1 MVHPPRLLFLV
12 TEDWYFCAHRL
23 NLARAARDAGYH
35 VMVATRV
42 VGCAALIER
51 EGFEPIALNW
61 RRGSTNPLATVTSLF
76 AVMRLYRRCR
86 PDIVHNV
93 SLKPALIGSLAA
105 IPFKRIA
112 IVNAITGLGYTFT
125 AQSFRARTIAGIL
138 RRLLGWLMRRPRS
151 IVLFENED
159 DRKFFAALG
168 VPRGQTAVAPGSGV
182 DLGHYGKL
190 PPPDNDPIV
199 IGCAARLLAVK
210 GISDLIE
217 ASQILRR
224 RGVAHRILL
233 AGDVDAEN
241 PDTISD
247 AQLQAWAK
255 DNLIERLGHLPD
267 IRELWAQADIA
278 TLPSRG
284 GEGVPLSLVEAA
296 ACGRPLVA
304 TDVPG
309 CRDIARDGVNAVL
322 VPPRNPQKLA
332 DALERL
338 IKDAPL
344 RQRLADESRGV
355 AREFSAERVNAT
367 TLALYDRLLRDAVGE
382 RRAERPVD

>member
-1 MVHPPRLLFLV
+1 
-12 TEDWYFCAHRL
+12 
-23 NLARAARDAGYH
+23 
-35 VMVATRV
+35 
-42 VGCAALIER
+42 
-51 EGFEPIALNW
+51 
-61 RRGSTNPLATVTSLF
+61 
-76 AVMRLYRRCR
+76 
-86 PDIVHNV
+86 
-93 SLKPALIGSLAA
+93 
-105 IPFKRIA
+105 
-112 IVNAITGLGYTFT
+112 
-125 AQSFRARTIAGIL
+125 
-138 RRLLGWLMRRPRS
+138 
-151 IVLFENED
+151 
-159 DRKFFAALG
+159 
-168 VPRGQTAVAPGSGV
+168 
-182 DLGHYGKL
+182 
-190 PPPDNDPIV
+190 
-199 IGCAARLLAVK
+199 
-210 GISDLIE
+210 
-217 ASQILRR
+217 LRR